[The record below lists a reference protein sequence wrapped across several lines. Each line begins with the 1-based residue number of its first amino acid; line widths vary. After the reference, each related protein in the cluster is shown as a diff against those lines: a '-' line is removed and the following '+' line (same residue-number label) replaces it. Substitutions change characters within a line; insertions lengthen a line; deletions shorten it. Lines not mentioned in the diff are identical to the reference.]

1 LNIMINNAAVMN
13 TPEEHIKENNYELQ
27 FATNHLAHF
36 LLFYLLKD
44 LLLAASTPDFHSR
57 VVNVSSIGHR
67 MSPIRFDDINFEKG
81 GYNAW
86 VACK

>member
-1 LNIMINNAAVMN
+1 MINNAAVMN
-13 TPEEHIKENNYELQ
+13 TPEERTKDNYELQ

-44 LLLAASTPDFHSR
+44 LLLEGSTPDFHSR
-57 VVNVSSIGHR
+57 VVNISSIGHR
-67 MSPIRFDDINFEKG
+67 ASPIRFDDVHFEKG
-81 GYNAW
+81 GYNGW